1 MRVLVF
7 DTETTGLP
15 STRIINPDTL
25 DLWPHIVQF
34 SYLIYDTDL
43 NDIIETHDSIIKV
56 GEHIIIPEDS
66 IQFHGITNE
75 ISNLKGVAIE
85 NILNK
90 FFKHLQTVDQLVG
103 HNVSFDINMVKVELL
118 RIIYFKDGFKDG
130 FKPLL
135 ISNAPEVGI
144 NEIKNNVTMRVTNAQ
159 KCKEY
164 KYNLHLLTNYKNVS
178 CTLQDSI
185 ELCNIKALTKFGKE
199 YLKYPKLV
207 ELHQKLFDTVPNHL
221 HNSFNDI
228 LVTLRCFM
236 KIKHNI
242 DLNKECEK
250 FKIIIEQLHLL

>member
-34 SYLIYDTDL
+34 SYLIYDTDS
-43 NDIIETHDSIIKV
+43 NDIVETHDSIIKV
-56 GEHIIIPEDS
+56 REHIIIPEDS

-75 ISNLKGVAIE
+75 ISNIKGVVIE
-85 NILNK
+85 NVLNK
-90 FFKHLQTVDQLVG
+90 FFKHLNNVDQLVG

-118 RIIYFKDGFKDG
+118 RLIYFKDGFK
-130 FKPLL
+130 
-135 ISNAPEVGI
+135 
-144 NEIKNNVTMRVTNAQ
+144 
-159 KCKEY
+159 EY
-164 KYNLHLLTNYKNVS
+164 KYNFHFLTNYKNVS

-185 ELCNIKALTKFGKE
+185 ELCNIKALTKLGKE
-199 YLKYPKLV
+199 YVKYPKLV

-228 LVTLRCFM
+228 LVTLRCFIKM
-236 KIKHNI
+236 KYNM
-242 DLNKECEK
+242 DLNEECEK
-250 FKIIIEQLHLL
+250 FKILTKNLYLI